1 MFDNDPLPF
10 DALQGY
16 DATLKGKVTSVSSRA
31 GVFKGLD
38 VDASIKSGKLMLD
51 ASVDTLNSGPADIL
65 LTLDTRLTPAS
76 IELSGNFKNIG
87 AADDTPKFT
96 RSGFFSVSSQG
107 DTSAQVA
114 ANLNGQIYVELG
126 KGPFDFTNFSMF
138 TSDVA
143 TEIVRTL
150 LPGAEKRE
158 PELEC
163 GVVLGVFES
172 GKGTTPVGYT
182 VRTDKANI
190 IGRMNIDLHKE
201 EVEIAL
207 DSRSRE
213 GVGLSVGN
221 VFSNTIRVKG
231 PLTDPQVVP
240 NTTGILWRGWAAFMT
255 AGLSV
260 LGESVLK
267 RAMAAENPCISL
279 KKDIREAACGTDQP
293 LAKSPLVCG
302 S

>member
-1 MFDNDPLPF
+1 
-10 DALQGY
+10 
-16 DATLKGKVTSVSSRA
+16 
-31 GVFKGLD
+31 
-38 VDASIKSGKLMLD
+38 
-51 ASVDTLNSGPADIL
+51 
-65 LTLDTRLTPAS
+65 
-76 IELSGNFKNIG
+76 
-87 AADDTPKFT
+87 
-96 RSGFFSVSSQG
+96 
-107 DTSAQVA
+107 
-114 ANLNGQIYVELG
+114 
-126 KGPFDFTNFSMF
+126 MF

-143 TEIVRTL
+143 TEILRTL
-150 LPGAEKRE
+150 LPGSEKRE

-163 GVVLGVFES
+163 GVVLGVFEN

-190 IGRMNIDLHKE
+190 IGRMDIDLQRE

-240 NTTGILWRGWAAFMT
+240 HTTGILWRGWAAFMT

-267 RAMAAENPCISL
+267 RAMAADNPCTSI

-293 LAKSPLVCG
+293 LAKSKLVCG